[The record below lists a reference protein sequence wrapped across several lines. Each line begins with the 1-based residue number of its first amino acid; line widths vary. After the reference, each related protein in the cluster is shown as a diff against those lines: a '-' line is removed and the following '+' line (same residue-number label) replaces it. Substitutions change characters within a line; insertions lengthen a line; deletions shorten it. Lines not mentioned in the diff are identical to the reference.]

1 MLEGFDEPAERIEY
15 FIKKFNNTIPTF
27 FVSGNYKF
35 KNRNNLFKFYYLDHW
50 LYHLDPNAIN
60 YEPIEKLYIN
70 LNRTLR
76 HHRCV
81 LMDYIIDNDLLNDGY
96 NTWGNSP
103 IVNEYF
109 QRNLNSKISD
119 HTYDILDFEDIES
132 SNPTFAT
139 PTDFCKKSFLFLVTE
154 THYNSTNLFISEK
167 IYKPIS
173 IGMPFMI
180 LGNPGTL
187 EYLREK
193 GYLTFSRWFDEN
205 YDQDAQL
212 EDRIQ
217 IIINNLKYI
226 KSLSNTELMKMFY
239 EMRTICNHNLE
250 VYKIHQ
256 RKNSFL
262 EILDN
267 IIQYRKI

>member
-1 MLEGFDEPAERIEY
+1 
-15 FIKKFNNTIPTF
+15 
-27 FVSGNYKF
+27 
-35 KNRNNLFKFYYLDHW
+35 
-50 LYHLDPNAIN
+50 
-60 YEPIEKLYIN
+60 
-70 LNRTLR
+70 
-76 HHRCV
+76 
-81 LMDYIIDNDLLNDGY
+81 
-96 NTWGNSP
+96 
-103 IVNEYF
+103 
-109 QRNLNSKISD
+109 
-119 HTYDILDFEDIES
+119 
-132 SNPTFAT
+132 
-139 PTDFCKKSFLFLVTE
+139 
-154 THYNSTNLFISEK
+154 
-167 IYKPIS
+167 
-173 IGMPFMI
+173 MI

-205 YDQDAQL
+205 YDQDAPL

-239 EMRTICNHNLE
+239 EMRIICNHNLE